1 MRSATA
7 YQPTSSINGGL
18 GKSGRRMS
26 GVVDVVADAMP
37 EPGGPLVMAAPP
49 LGAHV
54 GPARVLSMIILVFCS
69 TGARRRRGCG
79 GRWLG

>member
-18 GKSGRRMS
+18 GKSGRHMPE
-26 GVVDVVADAMP
+26 VVDVVADAMP
-37 EPGGPLVMAAPP
+37 EPGGPLVMAAQP

-54 GPARVLSMIILVFCS
+54 GLAWMLSMIILVFCLR
-69 TGARRRRGCG
+69 APADAADVV

>member
-18 GKSGRRMS
+18 GKSGRRTPE
-26 GVVDVVADAMP
+26 VIDVVADAMP
-37 EPGGPLVMAAPP
+37 EPGAGHAAPP

-54 GPARVLSMIILVFCS
+54 GPARVLSMIILVFLLD
-69 TGARRRRGCG
+69 
-79 GRWLG
+79 GRPPTPRMR

>member
-7 YQPTSSINGGL
+7 YQPMSSINGG
-18 GKSGRRMS
+18 SFGRRMPE
-26 GVVDVVADAMP
+26 VVDVVADAMP
-37 EPGGPLVMAAPP
+37 EPGAGHAVQP

-79 GRWLG
+79 GRRLGLS